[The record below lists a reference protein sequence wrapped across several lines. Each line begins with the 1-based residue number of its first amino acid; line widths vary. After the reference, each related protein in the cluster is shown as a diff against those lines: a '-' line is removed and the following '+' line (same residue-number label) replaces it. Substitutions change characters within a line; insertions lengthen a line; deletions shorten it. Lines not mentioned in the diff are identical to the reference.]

1 MERFEQLVKA
11 LRCKRDD
18 CEGCDL
24 SFFDKDEG
32 WMCQYAAK
40 DDDAADAIEA
50 LEKQI
55 DSIEND
61 KTNLEADIINLEI
74 AIDKV
79 NTQLPKRGKWVEDT
93 TTYAGPGLSNYKC
106 SLCGKICGTWKRGLK
121 PNELPNWCG
130 NCGAKMND
138 SNVSNA
144 LDNAQDGPIITPCR
158 GCSDYDGYGGCKS
171 KGGCARAKMEVQE

>member
-1 MERFEQLVKA
+1 MRSIARWQRMASNYEQLVKA

-24 SFFDKDEG
+24 AFFDKDEG

-55 DSIEND
+55 DSIENE

-74 AIDKV
+74 ALDKA
-79 NTQLPKRGKWVEDT
+79 NTQLPKRGDFEKQLHSMFDHIWDCEIDHPMFQDT
-93 TTYAGPGLSNYKC
+93 VG
-106 SLCGKICGTWKRGLK
+106 
-121 PNELPNWCG
+121 ELMEAVLQAFDG
-130 NCGAKMND
+130 CGAKTIGEQ
-138 SNVSNA
+138 NV
-144 LDNAQDGPIITPCR
+144 
-158 GCSDYDGYGGCKS
+158 
-171 KGGCARAKMEVQE
+171 E